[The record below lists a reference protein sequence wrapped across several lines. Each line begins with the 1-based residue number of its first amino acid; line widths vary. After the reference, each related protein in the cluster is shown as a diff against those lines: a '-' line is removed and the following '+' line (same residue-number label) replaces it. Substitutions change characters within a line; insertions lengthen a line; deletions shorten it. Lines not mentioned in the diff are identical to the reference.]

1 MIKIIGAGMAGLLA
15 ARMLYRHDPLVY
27 ERASSLPNNHT
38 AVLRF
43 RSPEVGDVL
52 GIPFKKVRVLKGTA
66 DWRGPVSSVLAY
78 TDKTLGEYRTDRSIP
93 IKFEVVDRW
102 IAPPDLIA
110 RMAEG
115 INVVYDYDFVF
126 PGEKTKVISTIPMPD
141 LASSLGYEP
150 FRAREFGYSS
160 GMNVRAV
167 VDKCEAYL
175 SLYVPDPAVRF
186 SRLSVTGSELII
198 EYQIIKQFIMNDTMI
213 KTDII
218 RACAMLGIDP
228 DRVISHEVHQ
238 QRYSKITPILET
250 ERREFIYWAS
260 TLQGRAYSLGRF
272 ATWRPG
278 LLVDDLPRDIRFIEN
293 MMTGTVDRYMAERGH
308 YERSER

>member
-1 MIKIIGAGMAGLLA
+1 MIKIIGAGMAGLLC
-15 ARMLYRHDPLVY
+15 ARMLHRHDPVIY
-27 ERASSLPNNHT
+27 ERADKLPNNHT

-115 INVVYDYDFVF
+115 INVVYDHDHDFLSI
-126 PGEKTKVISTIPMPD
+126 ESKVISTIPMPD
-141 LASSLGYEP
+141 LAAQLGYEP
-150 FRAREFGYSS
+150 FRAREFGHIA
-160 GMNVRAV
+160 GVNLRAT
-167 VDKCEAYL
+167 VDRCEAYL

-186 SRLSVTGSELII
+186 SRLSITGSELII
-198 EYQIIKQFIMNDTMI
+198 EYQNAGWTMDTLGYKVDIIK
-213 KTDII
+213 
-218 RACAMLGIDP
+218 ACAMLGIDP
-228 DRVISHEVHQ
+228 DRVISHEVYPQ
-238 QRYSKITPILET
+238 KYAKIIPVPET

-278 LLVDDLPRDIRFIEN
+278 LLVDDLPRDIRFIES
-293 MMTGTVDRYMAERGH
+293 MMAGTVDRYMAERDH
-308 YERSER
+308 VERSEQ

>member
-15 ARMLYRHDPLVY
+15 ARMLYRHDPVVY

-115 INVVYDYDFVF
+115 INVVYDHDHDFLSI
-126 PGEKTKVISTIPMPD
+126 ESKVVSTIPMPD
-141 LASSLGYEP
+141 LMDELAYLP
-150 FRAREFGYSS
+150 RPKFGYMA
-160 GMNVRAV
+160 GINLRATV
-167 VDKCEAYL
+167 ERCEAYL

-198 EYQIIKQFIMNDTMI
+198 EYQGDRSASDALEYKVDIIK
-213 KTDII
+213 
-218 RACAMLGIDP
+218 ACAMLGIDP
-228 DRVISHEVHQ
+228 DRVSSHEVYPQ
-238 QRYSKITPILET
+238 KYTKIIPIPET
-250 ERREFIYWAS
+250 ERREFVYWAS

-278 LLVDDLPRDIRFIEN
+278 LLMDDLPRDIRFIES
-293 MMTGTVDRYMAERGH
+293 MMTGTIDRYVSERNY
-308 YERSER
+308 YERSGR